1 MIYEARKARIANT
14 LITIAAYLIA
24 ASTSFRTSLVGPLH
38 SRCAMRPNMGR
49 GHTDSCSP
57 GCGGLDAPKDGSL
70 DLLLDG
76 RVKSRAENG
85 RFPSPPPKTARA
97 HTGSLSSPTVPGR
110 WLG

>member
-14 LITIAAYLIA
+14 MITIAAYLIA

-49 GHTDSCSP
+49 GHTASCSP
-57 GCGGLDAPKDGSL
+57 GCGGLDAPKDGSH

-76 RVKSRAENG
+76 GVKSWAENG
-85 RFPSPPPKTARA
+85 PVPSQPPKTARA
-97 HTGSLSSPTVPGR
+97 DTGSPLKPNR
-110 WLG
+110 A